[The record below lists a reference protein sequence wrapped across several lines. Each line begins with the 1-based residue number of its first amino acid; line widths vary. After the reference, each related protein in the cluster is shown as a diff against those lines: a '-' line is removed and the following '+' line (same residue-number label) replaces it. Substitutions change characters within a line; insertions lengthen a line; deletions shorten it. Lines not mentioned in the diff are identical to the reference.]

1 MQVSFSVPQLGPTY
15 FLVLATPLVLQYT
28 CKHTLPF
35 GRISWTHKFM
45 TVLTALEI
53 HPTETVNHRGIHT
66 VIIFLNG
73 LIFNLLEHFT
83 PLDIGKFSKTWRS
96 Q

>member
-1 MQVSFSVPQLGPTY
+1 MLNELVSHVSI
-15 FLVLATPLVLQYT
+15 LVLQYT

-45 TVLTALEI
+45 TVLTAHEI

-73 LIFNLLEHFT
+73 LIFNLLEH
-83 PLDIGKFSKTWRS
+83 LISVNSKKLGAHSRWL
-96 Q
+96 